1 MELDVRQG
9 RLLHV
14 SRSGAGEAG
23 TSAPGRLPQ
32 ACAGTE
38 GEPITDKPNRE
49 LRLLCA
55 HPLLTLGWYRYGE
68 GERGAEPH
76 VHREHSDAFY
86 VLDGQ
91 ITVRLGPALEP
102 VVATAGTL
110 VAIPAGVVHAFDN
123 DGPGEARFL
132 NLHAPDGGFARYLR
146 TREEEGFDSYD
157 PPPDG
162 GRPAADA
169 IVRGPGEGNLL
180 ELGPNRLLMK
190 AEVGD
195 GDGTFYLGELTLADF
210 PGPPPHV
217 HERHLDSFF
226 VLDGTLTLR
235 LGEETVQAA
244 ADSYAYVPPGNVHTF
259 SSTGGRVRA
268 LNVMAPAGFE
278 QYLKEAAAAGTSD
291 PAELAQIAARYD
303 FRPV

>member
-1 MELDVRQG
+1 VGVELDVRQG
-9 RLLHV
+9 RLLH
-14 SRSGAGEAG
+14 A
-23 TSAPGRLPQ
+23 
-32 ACAGTE
+32 TE

-91 ITVRLGPALEP
+91 ITVRLGPELEP

-110 VAIPAGVVHAFDN
+110 VVIPAGVVHAFDN

-146 TREEEGFDSYD
+146 TREEEGFDSFD
-157 PPPDG
+157 PPTDG
-162 GRPAADA
+162 GRSAADA

-195 GDGTFYLGELTLADF
+195 GDGTFYLGEMTLAEF

-244 ADSYAYVPPGNVHTF
+244 AGSYAYVPPGNVHTF
-259 SSTGGRVRA
+259 SSGGSVRA

-278 QYLKEAAAAGTSD
+278 QYLKEAAAAGTAD
-291 PAELAQIAARYD
+291 PAELAAIASRYD

>member
-1 MELDVRQG
+1 MGVELDVRQG
-9 RLLHV
+9 RLLH
-14 SRSGAGEAG
+14 A
-23 TSAPGRLPQ
+23 
-32 ACAGTE
+32 TE

-91 ITVRLGPALEP
+91 ITVRLGPELEP

-110 VAIPAGVVHAFDN
+110 VVIPAGVVHAFDN

-146 TREEEGFDSYD
+146 TREEEGFDSFD
-157 PPPDG
+157 PPTDG
-162 GRPAADA
+162 GRSAADA

-195 GDGTFYLGELTLADF
+195 GDGTFYLGEMTLAEF

-244 ADSYAYVPPGNVHTF
+244 AGSYAYVPPGNVHTF
-259 SSTGGRVRA
+259 SSGGSVRA

-278 QYLKEAAAAGTSD
+278 QYLKEAAAAGTAD
-291 PAELAQIAARYD
+291 PAELAAIASRYD

>member
-1 MELDVRQG
+1 MRVELDVRQG
-9 RLLHV
+9 RLLRV
-14 SRSGAGEAG
+14 KD
-23 TSAPGRLPQ
+23 
-32 ACAGTE
+32 
-38 GEPITDKPNRE
+38 GEPIADKPNRE

-91 ITVRLGPALEP
+91 ITVRLGPELEP

-180 ELGPNRLLMK
+180 
-190 AEVGD
+190 EVGD

-291 PAELAQIAARYD
+291 PAELAEIAARYD
-303 FRPV
+303 FRPA